1 MYNFYGDCL
10 FSDETADDLNSRAG
24 ALHRRAGQLRS
35 SVGRGDSQEITYVPT
50 SVLKGHNQTME
61 LSRAPN
67 GTEVRNCTAIHLK
80 SYFNESLRLCI
91 NKKRDLAVVVATS
104 FVKE

>member
-91 NKKRDLAVVVATS
+91 NK
-104 FVKE
+104 